1 MGRVRSEFRSVR
13 QSVLVRRHGQTQQ
26 LGTNSQPSFFCGL
39 VADFKSDFIIL
50 KHEIDHP
57 AGLDKSIRFT
67 HGQDACVMQCTHDF
81 CEVILLR
88 GTDEENLAIGR
99 LISRIEMAEGE
110 TAIVHFA
117 VVDDLPERVAE
128 NILSQNPDDNG
139 RIGLGKYF
147 RRPLHE
153 LGEIKKKRRFE
164 VVFGRLL
171 LRECVG
177 NQANKQ
183 GEQKNDAREIL
194 CYGRGTKARMTGFH
208 E

>member
-88 GTDEENLAIGR
+88 GTDEQNLAIRDLSHRGV
-99 LISRIEMAEGE
+99 LPELKTS
-110 TAIVHFA
+110 VVDLS
-117 VVDDLPERVAE
+117 VVDDFLQVIAE
-128 NILSQNPDDNG
+128 HIFAEYTHHDW
-139 RIGLGKYF
+139 
-147 RRPLHE
+147 
-153 LGEIKKKRRFE
+153 
-164 VVFGRLL
+164 
-171 LRECVG
+171 
-177 NQANKQ
+177 
-183 GEQKNDAREIL
+183 
-194 CYGRGTKARMTGFH
+194 
-208 E
+208 